1 MAWDLRAALLK
12 KGEIE
17 SARLM
22 DFEFRQ
28 RARSIARLAGALGLD
43 PAEWVGKVA
52 LKDDAGVLAE
62 IAALPD
68 MPDTERLA
76 ALHADARASV
86 RADLIA
92 EFGDPAPFPLA

>member
-22 DFEFRQ
+22 DFEFRL
-28 RARSIARLAGALGLD
+28 RARSIARLAVTLGLD

-52 LKDDAGVLAE
+52 LTDDAGVLAE

-68 MPDTERLA
+68 TPDFERLA
-76 ALHADARASV
+76 ALHADAKASV